1 MQHASYSY
9 NIIENASDGAII
21 ILFHYLLMFCG
32 GTKMKNLYL
41 DHNVYIEALEN
52 ERLNASLRGL
62 MDKKIQCL
70 YSPAHIEEIYKV
82 VANEKSQYKNK
93 MKELINFISIVTSD
107 MEVIPTNTEIVIKKE
122 HPKVCYSR
130 VSSIDTRERVK
141 EDSCIKYTED
151 KNNYLKLLHEDKH
164 NSSLSSIEPEK
175 IWESPIIVKYI
186 LDFNNNIDFII
197 EKYNTSLEVQMLSI
211 FNVDKTLPDNFCLRR
226 GNFAEL
232 EISHKQLEYTI
243 EILFRILNFAGY
255 CSEKSEQ
262 TSISGTHDVSHAIY
276 ATKADF
282 LVTMDRRFAKKC
294 KAVYNFLGVRTS
306 VIFCKQN
313 EVVNV
318 LENIVTESDVI

>member
-107 MEVIPTNTEIVIKKE
+107 MEVIPTNTELVIKKE

-186 LDFNNNIDFII
+186 LDFNNNIDFVI
-197 EKYNTSLEVQMLSI
+197 EKYNTSLEVQI
-211 FNVDKTLPDNFCLRR
+211 GRAHV
-226 GNFAEL
+226 
-232 EISHKQLEYTI
+232 
-243 EILFRILNFAGY
+243 
-255 CSEKSEQ
+255 
-262 TSISGTHDVSHAIY
+262 
-276 ATKADF
+276 
-282 LVTMDRRFAKKC
+282 
-294 KAVYNFLGVRTS
+294 
-306 VIFCKQN
+306 
-313 EVVNV
+313 
-318 LENIVTESDVI
+318 